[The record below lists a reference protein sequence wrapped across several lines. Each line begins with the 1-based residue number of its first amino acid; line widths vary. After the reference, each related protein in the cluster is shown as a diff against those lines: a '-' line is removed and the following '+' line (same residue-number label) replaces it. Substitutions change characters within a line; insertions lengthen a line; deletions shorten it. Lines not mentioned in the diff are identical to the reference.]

1 MPLRA
6 LTNAARGGIALHC
19 RMASPPLTL
28 TAAVHGARLCLPL
41 LPGVLVFATA
51 FGAAAV
57 AKGMSLGQTVAM
69 SALVYGGASQ
79 MVALELWR
87 ETWSFSNILAIAA
100 VTAVVNARM
109 ILMGAAIQ
117 PWLAPAPKA
126 RNAIQ
131 LFFLTDANWLLGTR
145 YQAEGGRDHGMLLG
159 AGVFLWVFWTL
170 ATIPGYLAG
179 ALVADPKRLG
189 LDVLMPIFFAT
200 MLVPLWKGARLAIPW
215 AVAGLA
221 ALVAK
226 ALMPGYAFIIAGAL
240 AGMLAGALI
249 DDR

>member
-1 MPLRA
+1 
-6 LTNAARGGIALHC
+6 LTNPARVGIAS
-19 RMASPPLTL
+19 RSTMTRPPLTF
-28 TAAVHGARLCLPL
+28 AAALHGARMCLPL

-57 AKGMSLGQTVAM
+57 AKGMSLPQTVAM
-69 SALVYGGASQ
+69 SAFVYAGAAQ

-87 ETWSFSNILAIAA
+87 ETWTLSNLLAVAA
-100 VTAVVNARM
+100 VTAIVNARM

-159 AGVFLWVFWTL
+159 AGVFLWIFWTL
-170 ATIPGYLAG
+170 ATIPGHLAG

-200 MLVPLWKGARLAIPW
+200 MLVPLWKGARLAAPW
-215 AVAGLA
+215 VIAGLVALA
-221 ALVAK
+221 AERL
-226 ALMPGYAFIIAGAL
+226 LPGYAFIIAGAL
-240 AGMLAGALI
+240 AGMLAGAFI
-249 DDR
+249 DDG

>member
-1 MPLRA
+1 M
-6 LTNAARGGIALHC
+6 TY
-19 RMASPPLTL
+19 PPLTFK
-28 TAAVHGARLCLPL
+28 AAVHGARLCLPL
-41 LPGVLVFATA
+41 LPGVVVFATA

-57 AKGMSLGQTVAM
+57 GKGMTFAETVAM
-69 SALVYGGASQ
+69 SAFVYAGASQ

-87 ETWSFSNILAIAA
+87 ETWSVSSIVAIAA

-117 PWLAPAPKA
+117 PWLAPAPRA
-126 RNAIQ
+126 RNTLQ

-145 YQAEGGRDHGMLLG
+145 YHAEGGRDHGMLLG
-159 AGVFLWVFWTL
+159 AGVFLWIVWVL

-189 LDVLMPIFFAT
+189 FDVLIPIFFSA

-215 AVAGLA
+215 TVAGVVALA
-221 ALVAK
+221 VQAVL
-226 ALMPGYAFIIAGAL
+226 PGYVFIIAGAL

-249 DDR
+249 DDG

>member
-1 MPLRA
+1 MTA
-6 LTNAARGGIALHC
+6 
-19 RMASPPLTL
+19 PPLTFA
-28 TAAVHGARLCLPL
+28 AAVHGARLCLPL

-57 AKGMSLGQTVAM
+57 GKGMSFAEAVAV
-69 SALVYGGASQ
+69 SALVYAGASQ

-87 ETWSFSNILAIAA
+87 ETWSLSAVLAVAA

-117 PWLAPAPKA
+117 PWLAPAPKS

-131 LFFLTDANWLLGTR
+131 LFFLTDANWLLGSR

-179 ALVADPKRLG
+179 ALVTDPKRYA
-189 LDVLMPIFFAT
+189 LDVLMPIFFSA
-200 MLVPLWKGARLAIPW
+200 MLVPLWKGARLAVPW
-215 AVAGLA
+215 AIAGLV
-221 ALVAK
+221 ALAVQ
-226 ALMPGYAFIIAGAL
+226 ALLPGYLFIVAGAL
-240 AGMLAGALI
+240 AGLLAGALT
-249 DDR
+249 DDA